1 MNFVRNN
8 GKLLMKHYRLV
19 IKKVLNMGEWH
30 TCKGFRTL

>member
-1 MNFVRNN
+1 MTSLRNN

-19 IKKVLNMGEWH
+19 IKEVLNMGEWH